1 MAASS
6 EGKNPDKQLIS
17 LSPACHIASLPA
29 CFLGVAPLLLLPL
42 LACMHAYSSVP
53 GSLWAR
59 ILEQVAMPSSRE
71 PFRPKDKPA
80 SLMPPALAGEFFTT
94 APPGKS
100 SSSCPGVCVLSHF
113 SPALPCTTLW
123 TVARQAPLSMGFSRQ
138 EYWSGLPCP
147 PPGNLPDPGIEPTS
161 LTSPALRGEFF
172 TTRTT
177 WETEV
182 LLKWDFSK
190 PPQL

>member
-1 MAASS
+1 MHA
-6 EGKNPDKQLIS
+6 PLS
-17 LSPACHIASLPA
+17 LGVSGQEYWSRLPCPPPGNLSDPRINLHLLCLLHWQVSSLP
-29 CFLGVAPLLLLPL
+29 LP
-42 LACMHAYSSVP
+42 
-53 GSLWAR
+53 
-59 ILEQVAMPSSRE
+59 
-71 PFRPKDKPA
+71 
-80 SLMPPALAGEFFTT
+80 
-94 APPGKS
+94 PPGKS